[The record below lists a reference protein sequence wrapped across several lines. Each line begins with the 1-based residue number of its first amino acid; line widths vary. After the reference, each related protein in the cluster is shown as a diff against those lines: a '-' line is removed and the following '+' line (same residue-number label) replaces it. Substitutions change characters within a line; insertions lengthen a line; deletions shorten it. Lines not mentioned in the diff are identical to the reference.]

1 MSEESELVTRL
12 LHRWRGGDGDAAE
25 ELLPIVYQ
33 ELRQVAARYLRSERR
48 GHTLQTTALVHEAY
62 LRLTGG
68 GERLDIKDRAHFFR
82 IAAQTMRRVLVD
94 YARKQHADK
103 RVGAHQKVDFEGLSL
118 AASGSDDFKILAIH
132 EALELLTEIHPR
144 QAKLVELLYFGGL
157 TQEEAALAL
166 DISLSTLARDWRV
179 ARRWLYAQLAHGGS
193 A

>member
-1 MSEESELVTRL
+1 MSDESELVTRL
-12 LHRWRGGDGDAAE
+12 LDRWRDGDGQAAE

-68 GERLDIKDRAHFFR
+68 ELDIRDRAHFFR

-94 YARKQHADK
+94 YARKQHAGK
-103 RVGAHQKVDFEGLSL
+103 RIGAHQKVGFEGISLS
-118 AASGSDDFKILAIH
+118 AAGPDFKILAIN
-132 EALELLTEIHPR
+132 EALELLSEIHPR

-179 ARRWLYAQLAHGGS
+179 ARRWLYAQLS
-193 A
+193 QSSSE